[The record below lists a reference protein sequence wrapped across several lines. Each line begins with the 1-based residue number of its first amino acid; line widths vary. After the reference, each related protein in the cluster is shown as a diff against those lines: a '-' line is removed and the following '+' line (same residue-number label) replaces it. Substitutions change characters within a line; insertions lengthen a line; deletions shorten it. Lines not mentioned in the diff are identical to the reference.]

1 MSSFEIFKSMFI
13 TPRKKLKR
21 ARMTKFKSI
30 YDFKTEN
37 FLCPIDNKDKNS
49 KDIKSTNNNCVTNS
63 NDFFLRNRNQLEIK
77 VKDKVKLNFTKL
89 SFLQENGK
97 KSIIEKNGNNFNK
110 INRKTIQLNN
120 LFCHQSNCSNNKL
133 SGFLE
138 NRNYTKSIEEKDEE
152 KNSKKTQRILK
163 YIQKRKMKKKSLT
176 PNILNYNSGNKNIIQ
191 IPNHNNNFQT
201 RNFNNIIVK
210 KSPSYRI
217 NEFKEDDIGNLKEFQ
232 NKKLKLKVKNLHI
245 NIRNSME
252 KFRKICKH
260 SFLFDNKINYLIN
273 DNIKERKINISED
286 YLNNAQNSSL
296 SNKNISEK
304 NNNNIF
310 LINDYANINKLKTL
324 KDNRNDIQ
332 KKQNFPAKLIASA
345 LSKDSIKNLFSQK
358 LIKKSN
364 LKIKL
369 ENKINF
375 EPTESI
381 NLEKKEEIK
390 VNPEIN
396 KETEEKN
403 EIKEI
408 KLKPTTIKDINL
420 IKKFS
425 NNSEDEIGRQK
436 LEKYE
441 IGKTIGKGEY
451 AVVKIGIN
459 KTTNKK
465 YALKI
470 YEKGKLDISFRK
482 TCVNS
487 EIEVLY
493 LINHKNI
500 VKIIEDINT
509 YNQIIIV
516 QELVE
521 GLSLKQ
527 YYSNELK
534 NKNYLSDKDLNILK
548 NIFKQ
553 IFEAMNYLHQ
563 NNISHRDIKME
574 NILIKNNYE
583 IKIIDFGFGLYN
595 PNHDVQK
602 FFCGTPKYI
611 APEILEGK
619 GYLGEEVDLWSL
631 GVLIYKIFCNIYP
644 FKGRDDEELYSSI
657 KKGKYTIPDNIP
669 NYIKNIIEKL
679 LIVEPKLRIKCE
691 NILNSFWL
699 KD

>member
-1 MSSFEIFKSMFI
+1 
-13 TPRKKLKR
+13 
-21 ARMTKFKSI
+21 
-30 YDFKTEN
+30 
-37 FLCPIDNKDKNS
+37 
-49 KDIKSTNNNCVTNS
+49 
-63 NDFFLRNRNQLEIK
+63 
-77 VKDKVKLNFTKL
+77 
-89 SFLQENGK
+89 
-97 KSIIEKNGNNFNK
+97 
-110 INRKTIQLNN
+110 
-120 LFCHQSNCSNNKL
+120 
-133 SGFLE
+133 
-138 NRNYTKSIEEKDEE
+138 
-152 KNSKKTQRILK
+152 
-163 YIQKRKMKKKSLT
+163 
-176 PNILNYNSGNKNIIQ
+176 
-191 IPNHNNNFQT
+191 
-201 RNFNNIIVK
+201 
-210 KSPSYRI
+210 
-217 NEFKEDDIGNLKEFQ
+217 
-232 NKKLKLKVKNLHI
+232 
-245 NIRNSME
+245 ME
-252 KFRKICKH
+252 KFRKICKQT
-260 SFLFDNKINYLIN
+260 FLIDNKINYLIN
-273 DNIKERKINISED
+273 NNIKEIKINISED
-286 YLNNAQNSSL
+286 YLNNEQNSSL

-304 NNNNIF
+304 NNNKIF

-324 KDNRNDIQ
+324 NEGRNEFQ
-332 KKQNFPAKLIASA
+332 KNQNFQTKIVTST
-345 LSKDSIKNLFSQK
+345 LSKESIKNLFSQK

-369 ENKINF
+369 KSKINF

-381 NLEKKEEIK
+381 NFEKKEEIK

-420 IKKFS
+420 VKRLS

-436 LEKYE
+436 LEKYK
-441 IGKTIGKGEY
+441 IGETIGKGEY

-459 KTTNKK
+459 KTTNEK

-482 TCVNS
+482 TCVKS

-493 LINHKNI
+493 LIKHKNI
-500 VKIIEDINT
+500 AKIIEDIST

-521 GLSLKQ
+521 GLSLKE
-527 YYSNELK
+527 YYNNELK
-534 NKNYLSDKDLNILK
+534 NKNYLSDEDLSILK

-553 IFEAMNYLHQ
+553 IFEAINYLHK
-563 NNISHRDIKME
+563 NNISHRDLKME

-595 PNHDVQK
+595 PQHEVQK

-619 GYLGEEVDLWSL
+619 GYLGEEADLWSL
-631 GVLIYKIFCNIYP
+631 GVLIYKIYCNVYP

-657 KKGKYTIPDNIP
+657 KKGKYKIPDNIP
-669 NYIKNIIEKL
+669 NYVKDIIEKL

-691 NILNSFWL
+691 NILNSFWF

>member
-286 YLNNAQNSSL
+286 YLNNAQN
-296 SNKNISEK
+296 I
-304 NNNNIF
+304 
-310 LINDYANINKLKTL
+310 
-324 KDNRNDIQ
+324 
-332 KKQNFPAKLIASA
+332 
-345 LSKDSIKNLFSQK
+345 LF
-358 LIKKSN
+358 
-364 LKIKL
+364 
-369 ENKINF
+369 
-375 EPTESI
+375 
-381 NLEKKEEIK
+381 
-390 VNPEIN
+390 
-396 KETEEKN
+396 
-403 EIKEI
+403 
-408 KLKPTTIKDINL
+408 
-420 IKKFS
+420 
-425 NNSEDEIGRQK
+425 
-436 LEKYE
+436 
-441 IGKTIGKGEY
+441 
-451 AVVKIGIN
+451 
-459 KTTNKK
+459 
-465 YALKI
+465 
-470 YEKGKLDISFRK
+470 
-482 TCVNS
+482 
-487 EIEVLY
+487 
-493 LINHKNI
+493 
-500 VKIIEDINT
+500 
-509 YNQIIIV
+509 
-516 QELVE
+516 
-521 GLSLKQ
+521 
-527 YYSNELK
+527 
-534 NKNYLSDKDLNILK
+534 
-548 NIFKQ
+548 
-553 IFEAMNYLHQ
+553 
-563 NNISHRDIKME
+563 
-574 NILIKNNYE
+574 
-583 IKIIDFGFGLYN
+583 
-595 PNHDVQK
+595 
-602 FFCGTPKYI
+602 
-611 APEILEGK
+611 
-619 GYLGEEVDLWSL
+619 
-631 GVLIYKIFCNIYP
+631 
-644 FKGRDDEELYSSI
+644 
-657 KKGKYTIPDNIP
+657 
-669 NYIKNIIEKL
+669 
-679 LIVEPKLRIKCE
+679 
-691 NILNSFWL
+691 
-699 KD
+699 